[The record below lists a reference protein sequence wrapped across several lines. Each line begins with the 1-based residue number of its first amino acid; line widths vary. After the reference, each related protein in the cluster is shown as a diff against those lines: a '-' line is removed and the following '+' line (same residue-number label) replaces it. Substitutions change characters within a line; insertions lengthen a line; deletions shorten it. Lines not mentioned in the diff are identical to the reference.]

1 MNEYMLFGIWVGL
14 FGLRFIQLLANIPD
28 YFEFLLQSQWAN
40 KYLLLSEDMV
50 ILLTLG
56 IAPYISAHFK
66 LLFNIG
72 ESQACFASS
81 FSKVV
86 SIIDGRKVNGETC

>member
-1 MNEYMLFGIWVGL
+1 MNTCCLEYG
-14 FGLRFIQLLANIPD
+14 RACSD
-28 YFEFLLQSQWAN
+28 YVLSNCWQIFPITSSSFYNLNGQTR
-40 KYLLLSEDMV
+40 YLLLSEDMV

>member
-1 MNEYMLFGIWVGL
+1 MNTCCLEYGW
-14 FGLRFIQLLANIPD
+14 ACSD
-28 YFEFLLQSQWAN
+28 YVLSNCWQIFPITSSSFYNLNGQTR
-40 KYLLLSEDMV
+40 YLLLSEDMV